1 MCKTGVGTNNV
12 DHGPY
17 IVHAI
22 AYVHPTLSSRARC
35 VTTPRQRH
43 GTPVGTRKSQG
54 NIHVLDNAI
63 AAGFCMYATS

>member
-22 AYVHPTLSSRARC
+22 AYTRHYPRGLGA
-35 VTTPRQRH
+35 RQRH
-43 GTPVGTRKSQG
+43 ANGIPVGTRKSQG